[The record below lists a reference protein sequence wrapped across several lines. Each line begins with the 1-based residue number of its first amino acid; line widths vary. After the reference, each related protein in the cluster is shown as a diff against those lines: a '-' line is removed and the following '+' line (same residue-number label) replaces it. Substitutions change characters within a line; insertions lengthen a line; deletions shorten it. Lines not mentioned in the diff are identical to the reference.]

1 LKKDLPNKVS
11 IHRVIKTDSMR
22 KYILSGAGALLLT
35 LSLFTLGWKSPVE
48 SGIIVRTAS
57 EDSLYNK
64 YVKDLYDTTH
74 LELAGLS
81 KSVFEKAITGFYN
94 LKMSGK
100 LSNNKSIIS
109 IADMEQSSTAKRLWI
124 IDLDK
129 KKVLLNTWV
138 AHGNGSGSDKATRFS
153 NVNDSFQSSLGF
165 YVTGEVYS
173 GKHGKSLR
181 LDGMDAGYNDNAR
194 KRSIV
199 VHGASYVG
207 QGTINALG
215 RLGRSQGCP
224 AVAAELADLVINTI
238 EGKTVLFINGSDQ
251 RYTSKFL
258 DHHLAADLALMNAKV
273 PALVDTTTAL
283 VNN

>member
-1 LKKDLPNKVS
+1 
-11 IHRVIKTDSMR
+11 MR
-22 KYILSGAGALLLT
+22 KYILGRAGLLLLT
-35 LSLFTLGWKSPVE
+35 FSLFTLSWKSPVE
-48 SGIIVRTAS
+48 YGRIVRSAS

-64 YVKDLYDTTH
+64 YVNDLYDTTH
-74 LELAGLS
+74 LAFAGLN
-81 KSVFEKAITGFYN
+81 KAVFEKAITGFYN

-100 LSNNKSIIS
+100 LSNSKSIIS

-129 KKVLLNTWV
+129 KQLLLNTWV

-165 YVTGEVYS
+165 YVTGEVYT
-173 GKHGKSLR
+173 GKHGRSLK

-207 QGTINALG
+207 QGTIDALG

-224 AVAAELADLVINTI
+224 AVAPELADLVINTI
-238 EGKTVLFINGSDQ
+238 GGKTVLFINGNDQ
-251 RYTSKFL
+251 HYTSKFL
-258 DHHLAADLALMNAKV
+258 DHHFAADLAMVNTKGAGF
-273 PALVDTTTAL
+273 VDTAAIIA
-283 VNN
+283 NN

>member
-35 LSLFTLGWKSPVE
+35 FSLFTLGWKSPVE
-48 SGIIVRTAS
+48 TGIIVRTAS

-74 LELAGLS
+74 LEVAGLS
-81 KSVFEKAITGFYN
+81 QSVFEKAITGFYN

-194 KRSIV
+194 RRSIV

-238 EGKTVLFINGSDQ
+238 EGKTVLFINGSDE

-258 DHHLAADLALMNAKV
+258 DHHLAADLAILNAKA
-273 PALVDTTTAL
+273 PAIVDTTTAL

>member
-1 LKKDLPNKVS
+1 
-11 IHRVIKTDSMR
+11 MR
-22 KYILSGAGALLLT
+22 KYILGGAGVMLIT
-35 LSLFTLGWKSPVE
+35 FSLFVLSWKSPVE
-48 SGIIVRTAS
+48 SGKIVRTAS

-64 YVKDLYDTTH
+64 YVNDLYDSTH
-74 LELAGLS
+74 LASAGLN
-81 KSVFEKAITGFYN
+81 KTVFEKALTGFYN
-94 LKMSGK
+94 LKISGK
-100 LSNNKSIIS
+100 LSNDKAIIS

-129 KKVLLNTWV
+129 KLLLLNTWV

-173 GKHGKSLR
+173 GKHGRSLR

-199 VHGASYVG
+199 VHGASYVS

-224 AVAAELADLVINTI
+224 AVAPELADLVINTI
-238 EGKTVLFINGSDQ
+238 EGRTVLFINGNDQ
-251 RYTSKFL
+251 QYTSKFL
-258 DHHLAADLALMNAKV
+258 DHHFAADLAA
-273 PALVDTTTAL
+273 
-283 VNN
+283 VNNKQSGSADTINATVNN